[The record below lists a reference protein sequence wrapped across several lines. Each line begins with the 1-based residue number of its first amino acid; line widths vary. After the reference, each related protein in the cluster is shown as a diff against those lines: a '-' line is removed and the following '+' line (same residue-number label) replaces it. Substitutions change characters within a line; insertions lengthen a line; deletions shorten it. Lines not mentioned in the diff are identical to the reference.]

1 MSENGLSQNLNVHLS
16 SHSILTFCHI
26 HSITFYFIPSE
37 YLYNRYTYHR
47 INIAILGCTNPQVA
61 PKCDLF
67 STKHT
72 THSGVHASASSWHSR
87 PRISGCFLA
96 ANRSVQKTLQCPQ
109 IATLNP
115 IGGCEEGLVS
125 QPKVSQ
131 PPTGPQRPEEV

>member
-37 YLYNRYTYHR
+37 YLYNIYTYHL

-87 PRISGCFLA
+87 PRISGCFLTANLSKNLAVPA
-96 ANRSVQKTLQCPQ
+96 ATAGSQMQMPRVNSRSLQSR
-109 IATLNP
+109 
-115 IGGCEEGLVS
+115 VS
-125 QPKVSQ
+125 
-131 PPTGPQRPEEV
+131 